1 MTVLLILFL
10 GIATLLWLSVFGYLL
25 LLASIASRRR
35 HGERGEPTRPE
46 IAVVIP
52 TLNEED
58 LILPKLADLRRTDY
72 PSDRMTIMVV
82 DGGSVDRTTELVQQE
97 IERGEKIKL
106 LCLNRAL
113 GKADQINHALRLLT
127 QEVVVVTDVDTLLEP
142 SCIRELVGVLADDP
156 RTGVVG
162 ATVRPASALAEERL
176 HWRVLNYLWWLE
188 GEAFAAANI
197 SGVCYACR
205 RTSVLPLGG
214 NALAEDIHLALAAG
228 TRGYGVRLCRTALAT
243 EVRVP
248 QSPGE
253 LLDYRRRRGGAYVS
267 ELLCSSPNG
276 LTSVGWRLARLMRL
290 WHFLV
295 APKVGVGLAV
305 AACVLLWTPYWPWP
319 LMTFAAFA
327 APPLAALCLPTTQ
340 TGTRDRR
347 WSATRGAGRWLALT
361 WISLLTLNPHPS
373 VQGPIGGRT

>member
-1 MTVLLILFL
+1 M
-10 GIATLLWLSVFGYLL
+10 
-25 LLASIASRRR
+25 
-35 HGERGEPTRPE
+35 GEP
-46 IAVVIP
+46 I
-52 TLNEED
+52 
-58 LILPKLADLRRTDY
+58 
-72 PSDRMTIMVV
+72 
-82 DGGSVDRTTELVQQE
+82 ELVS
-97 IERGEKIKL
+97 
-106 LCLNRAL
+106 LNGARS
-113 GKADQINHALRLLT
+113 KAAQINHALRRLRH
-127 QEVVVVTDVDTLLEP
+127 EIVVVTDVDAVLEP

-162 ATVRPASALAEERL
+162 ATVRPASALAEEHL

-248 QSPGE
+248 QSAGE
-253 LLDYRRRRGGAYVS
+253 LLDYRRRRGGAYLS

-305 AACVLLWTPYWPWP
+305 AACVLLWTPHWPWP

-327 APPLAALCLPTTQ
+327 GPPLAVFCLSAAPA
-340 TGTRDRR
+340 GGRHRW
-347 WSATRGAGRWLALT
+347 WSATRGASRWVALT
-361 WISLLTLNPHPS
+361 WVSMLTLNRNPS
-373 VQGPIGGRT
+373 AQSPIGGRSRCVSAT